1 MSHSFDQRAEKLSH
15 LEEAPALAL
24 IFEWVKTSVIN
35 KAEFSGLVKR
45 VLTPAAFEQLDDELE
60 PDTESGFVK

>member
-1 MSHSFDQRAEKLSH
+1 MSQSFEQRAEKLSH

-35 KAEFSGLVKR
+35 KAEFTGLVRR
-45 VLTPAAFEQLDDELE
+45 VLTPAAFEPSDDLE